1 MAVALMA
8 MERVCLYCGVSPKSG
23 DDFME
28 INQRSLIGWCLGGLL
43 AMAGWAGD
51 AMSQEEEMVAPGNQL
66 VVEGIPA
73 VPKRLKEQLRPY
85 TESRA
90 AAFFAWHPSLRQMLI
105 GTRFGQTNQIHHLA
119 MPMGARTQWT
129 FFDEPVAGAQYEP
142 NDGGFVLFSR
152 DVGGNE
158 FAQLF
163 RLDPK
168 KGTSR
173 MLSPGGRTQIGQPLW
188 NRAKSQFVYTSTE
201 RNGAD
206 RDFWWMDPYA
216 ENEPKRMLLAN
227 EGGGWGILDWSPD
240 DTKLLVVER
249 KSVNQSQLY
258 EIDLATAQRRP
269 LTDPNAPP
277 AAYLGGQYLPGGGEV
292 ICASDRQGEFLEL
305 VKIDVVTGKET
316 PIGEAKDG
324 DVESLTLHEDGKNL
338 AFVVNEDGVSRLFL
352 HELTTGRQRVIEG
365 LPQGVISLGDWHRQM
380 PELALTINSAKS
392 PSDLFSVDAL
402 DGSVT
407 RWTQSELGG
416 ISAESL
422 TEPDL
427 VRWEGHDG
435 LALTGFLYRPPA
447 SFEGKRP
454 VIISIHGGPE
464 GQSRPIFQARNN
476 FYLNELGV
484 AIVYPNVRG
493 SVGYGKTFTQLD
505 NGMKRLDSVRDIGS
519 LLDWVAGQPNLDA
532 NRIMVT
538 GGSYGGYMTLATATQ
553 YNNRIRCALDVV
565 GISHFGTFLKNT
577 ESYRRDLRRVEYGD
591 ERDPEMAKFF
601 DQMAPLN
608 RASQITKPLFIVQ
621 GGNDPRVPR
630 SEAEQMVA
638 KVRANGGPIWYL
650 MAKDEGHGFKKK
662 ANADYQFY
670 ATVLFIEQ
678 YLLAP

>member
-1 MAVALMA
+1 MVIHSKSLVGCWLVGFLAVA
-8 MERVCLYCGVSPKSG
+8 
-23 DDFME
+23 
-28 INQRSLIGWCLGGLL
+28 GWTGE
-43 AMAGWAGD
+43 AR
-51 AMSQEEEMVAPGNQL
+51 SQEEEMVAPGEQL

-73 VPKRLKEQLRPY
+73 IPKRLKEQLRPY

-90 AAFFAWHPSLRQMLI
+90 AAFFGWHPTARQMLI
-105 GTRFGQTNQIHHLA
+105 GTRFGQTTQIHHLA

-129 FFDEPVAGAQYEP
+129 FFDEPVSGAQYEP
-142 NDGGFVLFSR
+142 KDGGFVLFSR

-168 KGTSR
+168 KGSSR

-206 RDFWWMDPYA
+206 RDFWFMDPHA

-227 EGGGWGILDWSPD
+227 QGGGWGILDWSPD
-240 DTKLLVVER
+240 DAKLLVVER
-249 KSVNQSQLY
+249 KSINQSQLY
-258 EIDLATAQRRP
+258 EVDLATGQRRP
-269 LTDPNAPP
+269 LTDPKATP
-277 AAYLGGQYLPGGGEV
+277 AAYLGGQYLQGSNEV
-292 ICASDRQGEFLEL
+292 ICASDRRGELLEL
-305 VKIDVVTGKET
+305 VKIDVATGKET
-316 PIGEAKDG
+316 PIGEATEG
-324 DVESLTLHEDGKNL
+324 DVEALTLHEDGKTL
-338 AFVVNEDGVSRLFL
+338 AFVVNQDGISRLYL
-352 HELTTGRQRVIEG
+352 RDLTDGQERSIDG
-365 LPQGVISLGDWHRQM
+365 LPQGVISLGDWHRQL
-380 PELALTINSAKS
+380 PEVALTINSANS
-392 PSDLFSVDAL
+392 PSDVYSVDAS
-402 DGSVT
+402 DGRVT
-407 RWTQSELGG
+407 RWTESELGG

-422 TEPDL
+422 REPEL

-435 LALTGFLYRPPA
+435 LDLTGFLYRPPA

-505 NGMKRLDSVRDIGS
+505 NGLKRLDAVRDIGA
-519 LLDWVAGQPNLDA
+519 LLDWVARQPDLDA
-532 NRIMVT
+532 TRIMVT

-553 YNNRIRCALDVV
+553 YNDRIRCALDVV

-621 GGNDPRVPR
+621 GGNDPRVPL

-670 ATVLFIEQ
+670 ASVLFIEQ
-678 YLLAP
+678 HLLAP

>member
-8 MERVCLYCGVSPKSG
+8 MERACLYCGVSPKSG
-23 DDFME
+23 DDFMD

-51 AMSQEEEMVAPGNQL
+51 AMSQEEELVAPGDQL

-73 VPKRLKEQLRPY
+73 VPKRLKERLRPY

-142 NDGGFVLFSR
+142 KDGSFVLFSR

-338 AFVVNEDGVSRLFL
+338 AFVVNQDGVSRLFL

-422 TEPDL
+422 TEPEL

-678 YLLAP
+678 HLLAP

>member
-1 MAVALMA
+1 M
-8 MERVCLYCGVSPKSG
+8 
-23 DDFME
+23 D

-51 AMSQEEEMVAPGNQL
+51 AMSQEEEMVAPGDQL

-142 NDGGFVLFSR
+142 KDGSFVLFSR

-188 NRAKSQFVYTSTE
+188 NRAKSRFVYTSTE

-216 ENEPKRMLLAN
+216 EHEPKRMLLAN

-269 LTDPNAPP
+269 LTDPSAPP
-277 AAYLGGQYLPGGGEV
+277 AAFLGGQYLPGGGEV

-338 AFVVNEDGVSRLFL
+338 AFVVNQDGVSRLFL

-365 LPQGVISLGDWHRQM
+365 LPRGVISLGDWHRQM

-422 TEPDL
+422 TEPEL

-505 NGMKRLDSVRDIGS
+505 NGMKRLDSVRDIGA

-621 GGNDPRVPR
+621 GGNDPRVPL